1 MNLEIRARKRQRQ
14 PQFLWVNLSS
24 WSYVEELEQ
33 AGVALY
39 RYQHGFMHQK
49 VTLIDD
55 DHCTIGTA
63 NFDNRSFRLNFA
75 VRAARLSA
83 PVQ

>member
-1 MNLEIRARKRQRQ
+1 
-14 PQFLWVNLSS
+14 
-24 WSYVEELEQ
+24 
-33 AGVALY
+33 
-39 RYQHGFMHQK
+39 MHQK

-55 DHCTIGTA
+55 DHCTIDTA
-63 NFDNRSFRLNFA
+63 NFDNRSFRLNFEITMAVADREVAERVQAMLENDFAHARRVTGRELRLRSLALRFA

>member
-1 MNLEIRARKRQRQ
+1 
-14 PQFLWVNLSS
+14 
-24 WSYVEELEQ
+24 
-33 AGVALY
+33 
-39 RYQHGFMHQK
+39 MHQK

-63 NFDNRSFRLNFA
+63 NFDNRSFRLNFEITMAVADREVAERVQAVLDNDFAHARRVTGRELRLRSLALRFA
-75 VRAARLSA
+75 VRAAFLSA